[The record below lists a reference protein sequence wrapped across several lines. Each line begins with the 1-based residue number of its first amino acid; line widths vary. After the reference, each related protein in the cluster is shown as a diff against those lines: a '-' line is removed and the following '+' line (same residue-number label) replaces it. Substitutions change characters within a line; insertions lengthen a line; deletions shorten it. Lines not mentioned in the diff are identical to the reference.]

1 MFYKG
6 ELTLELKICLPPFFK
21 DDFEEDDEAMFQG
34 VDGPSELIFCIPE
47 IEKRVFHVGSE
58 VMF

>member
-1 MFYKG
+1 MFYIG
-6 ELTLELKICLPPFFK
+6 ELPLEIKICLPHFFK
-21 DDFEEDDEAMFQG
+21 DDFDEDDEAMFQG

-47 IEKRVFHVGSE
+47 IEKSDFHVGSE